1 MAILT
6 ALLVSPVNGQITI
19 HTDSQAAIDSFHKS
33 INLSSI
39 SPRRYNKIDNNILCT
54 SIHYIIREL
63 KLKISFKKVKA
74 HSGDAFNDIADQQ
87 AKIGH
92 LHAIPTKILHNHL
105 SNQVAT
111 LMWNNQIPIDRDVR
125 KCIGTIVN
133 YKRLIGEHLNH
144 SNPKDI
150 KEFTANSVINWSVT
164 SKWFNY
170 NDRSTHKRYSMES

>member
-92 LHAIPTKILHNHL
+92 LHAIPTKI
-105 SNQVAT
+105 
-111 LMWNNQIPIDRDVR
+111 
-125 KCIGTIVN
+125 
-133 YKRLIGEHLNH
+133 
-144 SNPKDI
+144 
-150 KEFTANSVINWSVT
+150 
-164 SKWFNY
+164 
-170 NDRSTHKRYSMES
+170 